1 VAVKRTT
8 TKSTTKAPA
17 ARRPGSR
24 RKRTPAVTR
33 EEIATRA
40 YFLHLEG
47 GHDPVDNWLRAERE
61 LIPA

>member
-17 ARRPGSR
+17 ARKPSIR
-24 RKRTPAVTR
+24 RKRTPAATP

-40 YFLHLEG
+40 YYLHLDG
-47 GHDPVDNWLRAERE
+47 GPDPLENWLRAERE